1 MGNRRNGSRIQG
13 ERGVTRSSWQR
24 ADVANM
30 FLDERRAAIPYGV
43 DQVQIAVRAI
53 HHFGV
58 RPTRFID
65 LGCGDGYLARVIL
78 SHFPHAEA
86 ILIDHS
92 PAMLQRARAAM
103 QPYRAVR
110 IIEGDLA
117 DSLLTWVEP
126 ESVELV
132 IAGYSIHH
140 LPHERKRSLYE
151 EIFTVLK
158 PGGMFLN
165 IEHVASASPEIE
177 RLWDDVF
184 IDLIAERTGKPREE
198 AAHEYH
204 TRPDK
209 QDNILLP
216 VDVQVRWL
224 REIGFAHAD
233 CLFRFLELAVFGG
246 VKPRGRGY
254 PNSREARS

>member
-1 MGNRRNGSRIQG
+1 MAQ
-13 ERGVTRSSWQR
+13 SSWQR
-24 ADVANM
+24 ADVAYA
-30 FLDERRAAIPYGV
+30 FLDERRAAIPYGI

-58 RPTRFID
+58 RPTRFMD

-78 SHFPHAEA
+78 SQFPDAQA

-92 PAMLQRARAAM
+92 SAMLQRAKDAM

-117 DSLLTWVEP
+117 DSLLTWAEP

-151 EIFTVLK
+151 EIFTLLK

-209 QDNILLP
+209 KDNILLS
-216 VDVQVRWL
+216 VDVQVQWL
-224 REIGFAHAD
+224 REIGFVHAD

-246 VKPRGRGY
+246 VKPR
-254 PNSREARS
+254 A